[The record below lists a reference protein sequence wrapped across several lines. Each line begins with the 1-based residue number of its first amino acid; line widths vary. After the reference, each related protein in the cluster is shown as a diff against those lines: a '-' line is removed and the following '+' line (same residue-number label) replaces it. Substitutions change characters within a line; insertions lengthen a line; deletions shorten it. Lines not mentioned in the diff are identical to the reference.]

1 MTSYGGIIR
10 IRLRVEVGSL
20 PLSLPIQAPLYLFRL
35 LLYIR
40 RVQKASLFR
49 RRQVSVDLAAAAYF
63 DHGFDLVAEGQ
74 NIQRA
79 SEHIPG
85 PEHDHQGL
93 DPHGRILLSV
103 GAAEDILL
111 GDHADG
117 ILIAKARI
125 ACADDGHIEGV
136 IPHPKPGL
144 LAEQLPKTLS
154 DCGIAGAGHIRLFKM
169 GGNEEQVVE
178 FSVPGDHAEPVTN
191 GGVLVISCRHPPGLL
206 ADGLGDG
213 FSIPGIGGKLVMQAA
228 GYSAAG
234 SSGEELIV
242 DGHQDSAVLLLHNIA
257 KADFDD
263 PVSMEFALKRQGF
276 PNKIKKQHN
285 NRTANEQP
293 EQADFD
299 FRFREV
305 FMQIHQRQKCTHAAH
320 QLHQHCPNHL
330 FQEISPFLPYQ

>member
-1 MTSYGGIIR
+1 
-10 IRLRVEVGSL
+10 
-20 PLSLPIQAPLYLFRL
+20 
-35 LLYIR
+35 
-40 RVQKASLFR
+40 
-49 RRQVSVDLAAAAYF
+49 VDLA
-63 DHGFDLVAEGQ
+63 
-74 NIQRA
+74 
-79 SEHIPG
+79 
-85 PEHDHQGL
+85 
-93 DPHGRILLSV
+93 
-103 GAAEDILL
+103 
-111 GDHADG
+111 
-117 ILIAKARI
+117 
-125 ACADDGHIEGV
+125 
-136 IPHPKPGL
+136 
-144 LAEQLPKTLS
+144 
-154 DCGIAGAGHIRLFKM
+154 
-169 GGNEEQVVE
+169 
-178 FSVPGDHAEPVTN
+178 
-191 GGVLVISCRHPPGLL
+191 
-206 ADGLGDG
+206 
-213 FSIPGIGGKLVMQAA
+213 AA